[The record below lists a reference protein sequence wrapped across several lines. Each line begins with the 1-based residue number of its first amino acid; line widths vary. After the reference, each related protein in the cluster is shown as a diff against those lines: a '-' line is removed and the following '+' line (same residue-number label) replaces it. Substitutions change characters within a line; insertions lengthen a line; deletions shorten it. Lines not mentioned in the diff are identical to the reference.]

1 MSKSNQ
7 EAVAIAKYIS
17 SFLCDYAPLQLT
29 NSENTIH
36 SYEVALTL
44 YIGYLEDSRG
54 IGTSGFSKRC
64 FEQAMIEDWLEWLS
78 LERGCSPETCN
89 NRLSS
94 LRTFIKYLAS
104 REAKYLYLKSEADNV
119 PLRKTTKK
127 KVNGL
132 TRNAVAAILTE
143 PDQRT
148 KTGVRDLTF
157 LTVLYG
163 TAARIDEVLSMKIGS
178 LRLDFAKPYA
188 NVVGK
193 GDKVRTLYL
202 PPRAAAHLKQYICKI
217 GRAHV

>member
-1 MSKSNQ
+1 MKALFVYRQIVGFRGEYSEPEIGWIG
-7 EAVAIAKYIS
+7 EASQGLLRLGKQLEQDAD
-17 SFLCDYAPLQLT
+17 LLT

-64 FEQAMIEDWLEWLS
+64 FEQTMIEDWLEWLS

-132 TRNAVAAILTE
+132 TRNAVAAILAE

-148 KTGVRDLTF
+148 KTGVRALC
-157 LTVLYG
+157 LNAKGYERLVG
-163 TAARIDEVLSMKIGS
+163 QLSRG
-178 LRLDFAKPYA
+178 
-188 NVVGK
+188 VK
-193 GDKVRTLYL
+193 G
-202 PPRAAAHLKQYICKI
+202 
-217 GRAHV
+217 GG